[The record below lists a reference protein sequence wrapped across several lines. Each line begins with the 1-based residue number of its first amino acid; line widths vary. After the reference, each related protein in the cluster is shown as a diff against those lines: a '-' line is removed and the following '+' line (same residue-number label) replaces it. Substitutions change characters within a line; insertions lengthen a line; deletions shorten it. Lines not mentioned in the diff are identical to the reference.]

1 MKLLMVG
8 MSAQFLRPFVPTI
21 LELGRRGHQVTA
33 TWTAESRGGE
43 ADLDELTDAPG
54 VTTRLVPGRRSECW
68 EEVAL
73 LRRSWNYLRYLD
85 PPYRDAAKLRRRAFT
100 KVSGLLFDSSRT
112 IGEGWAEAG
121 LDLSDRE
128 RARLRR
134 AIELAESGLPTDP
147 ACDQLLDEERPDAIL
162 LTPLVDLAASTQAD
176 FAQSARRRGIPVGML
191 VYSWDNLSTKGGLH
205 LVPERVF
212 VWNQRQ
218 QREARRLHR
227 VPPRNIVTVGA
238 PRFDAFLTC
247 RRQMNR
253 RPYAR
258 ALGLP
263 SEAPI
268 VTYVCSSAFVSGR
281 EMTFIRRWL
290 AALRASSSPSVAGA
304 AVVVRPHPDI
314 PLTDLETPEKL
325 ELSGDQRAT
334 LWRIPGDP
342 AAVVLRTS
350 SRHPQNLYDCLV
362 QSAVVVGLNTS
373 AEIEAGLLGC
383 PVLSVM
389 AGEEADGQTQTLHYR
404 YLLRDDGGWV
414 QMAQDLDE
422 HVEQLGAALVLTDEE
437 RSAIR
442 VRAGKFVR
450 PRSFRKPVTP
460 ILVEAIEREMGGL
473 VDARSGAGARVVDV
487 PERS

>member
-1 MKLLMVG
+1 MKLLVVG
-8 MSAQFLRPFVPTI
+8 MSAQFLRPFVPAI

-43 ADLDELTDAPG
+43 AQVDELTDAPG
-54 VTTRLVPGRRSECW
+54 ITIRLVPGRRSQHW

-85 PPYRDAAKLRRRAFT
+85 TPFRGASKLRRRAFT
-100 KVSGLLFDSSRT
+100 KMAGLLFDSSRPVD
-112 IGEGWAEAG
+112 ESWAEVG

-134 AIELAESGLPTDP
+134 VIELAESGLPTDP
-147 ACDQLLDEERPDAIL
+147 ACDQVLEEERPDAIL
-162 LTPLVDLAASTQAD
+162 LTPLVDLTASTQAD
-176 FAQSARRRGIPVGML
+176 FAQSARRRGIPIGML

-218 QREARRLHR
+218 QREAHRLHG
-227 VPPRNIVTVGA
+227 VPRQNTVVVGA
-238 PRFDAFLTC
+238 PRFDAFLAC
-247 RRQMNR
+247 SRQLNR
-253 RPYAR
+253 RPFAR

-263 SEAPI
+263 PEAPI
-268 VTYVCSSAFVSGR
+268 ITYVCSSAFVSGR
-281 EMTFIRRWL
+281 EMDFIRQWL
-290 AALRASSSPSVAGA
+290 VALRASSDSGVAGA

-314 PLTDLETPEKL
+314 PLTDLEAPEKL
-325 ELSGDQRAT
+325 DFSGDQRAT

-342 AAVVLRTS
+342 NAVVLRT

-362 QSAVVVGLNTS
+362 HSAVVVGLNTS

-389 AGEEADGQTQTLHYR
+389 AGRDAEGQTQTLHYK
-404 YLLRDDGGWV
+404 YLLKDDGGWV

-422 HVEQLGAALVLTDEE
+422 HVRQLSAALVLTDEE

-442 VRAGKFVR
+442 VHAGKFVR
-450 PRSFRKPVTP
+450 PLSFRKPVTP

-473 VDARSGAGARVVDV
+473 VEARSRAGAPTSDVVGGD
-487 PERS
+487 